1 MNQKECGMKKAVLI
15 LGLGIVAIG
24 TIAASPYKAFTD
36 RPVKAMSAERI
47 DALRTGKGAGY
58 ALAAELNGYPGPRHV
73 IDLADGLG
81 LTAEQTAA
89 AQKLFDEMQTEAVP
103 LGTALIEAETALES
117 LFRSGRV
124 TETLLVRQTAEIGAL
139 DARLRATH
147 LKYHLAMKDALSR
160 HQIALYDRLRGYG
173 GHGDGGHGDGG
184 RGTGGGHQHRH

>member
-1 MNQKECGMKKAVLI
+1 MKKAVLI

-81 LTAEQTAA
+81 LTAEQKAA

-103 LGTALIEAETALES
+103 LGTALVEAETALES

-173 GHGDGGHGDGG
+173 GHGDGG
-184 RGTGGGHQHRH
+184 RGTGGGHQHRY

>member
-1 MNQKECGMKKAVLI
+1 MKKAVLI

-81 LTAEQTAA
+81 LTAEQKAA
-89 AQKLFDEMQTEAVP
+89 AQKLFDEMQAEAVP
-103 LGTALIEAETALES
+103 LGTALVEAETALES

-124 TETLLVRQTAEIGAL
+124 TETPLVRQTAEIGAL
-139 DARLRATH
+139 DACLRATH
-147 LKYHLAMKDALSR
+147 LKYHLAMKGALSR
-160 HQIALYDRLRGYG
+160 HQIALYDRQRGY
-173 GHGDGGHGDGG
+173 GGHGDGG